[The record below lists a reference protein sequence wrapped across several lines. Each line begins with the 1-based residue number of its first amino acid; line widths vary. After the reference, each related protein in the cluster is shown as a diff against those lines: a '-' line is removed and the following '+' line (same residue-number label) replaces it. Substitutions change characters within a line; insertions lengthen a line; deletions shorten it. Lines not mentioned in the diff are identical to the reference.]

1 MDKGQGSGQP
11 VQNLD
16 KNQGFEVQSVP
27 NPDTD
32 EGLDYCTLPV
42 NPHRKV
48 GTEGQSIQKGSE
60 NQKANL
66 FFHPRTNSR

>member
-1 MDKGQGSGQP
+1 MDKGQGSGQL

-16 KNQGFEVQSVP
+16 KIQGFEVQSVQ
-27 NPDTD
+27 NPDIG
-32 EGLDYCTLPV
+32 EGLDYCTLPA